1 MRFTADELAL
11 AKQVDLCRV
20 AEHLGY
26 TVKRIG
32 NCHTLKEMDSIRIYG
47 RSHWCRFSRRYDKGE
62 NGGSQIDFLRVFA
75 GMDVKEAVFWLLD
88 FAGYQKEES
97 MDNKLFMREEASAGR
112 CVGRRHFPI
121 EIGNLKNLAPAGENE
136 EEKKP
141 FVLPEPAGSNDYLY
155 HYLEQERGIARPVI
169 DFFVGKGILYEA
181 KNYHNIVFVGTD
193 RDGVPKFAG
202 MRGVFDKDGKGF
214 KCDVAGND
222 KRYGFHFY
230 CPGSREVVVFEAA
243 IDLMSHIT
251 MFPEHRAS
259 MVALGMVADAPL
271 ETFLEEHPETGKI
284 RFCLDNDGPGR
295 KAAEYLRQKYEEK
308 GYAVE
313 VFLPPEPYKDFN
325 QWNVALKKAQEQE
338 INRETARV
346 M

>member
-1 MRFTADELAL
+1 MRFTAEELAL

-32 NCHTLKEMDSIRIYG
+32 HYHTLKEMDSIRIYG

-88 FAGYQKEES
+88 FAGYHREESVREIQNTIPYQRKEE
-97 MDNKLFMREEASAGR
+97 K
-112 CVGRRHFPI
+112 P
-121 EIGNLKNLAPAGENE
+121 
-136 EEKKP
+136 KP
-141 FVLPEPAGSNDYLY
+141 FILPEFAGSNAYLY
-155 HYLEQERGIARPVI
+155 RYLEHERGIARPVI

-193 RDGVPKFAG
+193 RDGVPKFAS
-202 MRGVFDKDGKGF
+202 MRGVFDRNGKGF

-222 KRYGFHFY
+222 KRYGFHLY
-230 CPGSREVVVFEAA
+230 YGKSRKVIVFEAA
-243 IDLMSHIT
+243 IDLMSYIT
-251 MFPEHRAS
+251 MFPKDKAS
-259 MVALGMVADAPL
+259 MVALGMLADAPL
-271 ETFLEEHPETGKI
+271 ETFLAEHPEMEEI
-284 RFCLDNDGPGR
+284 QFCLDNDGPGR
-295 KAAEYLRQKYEEK
+295 KAAASLQQKYTEK
-308 GYAVE
+308 GYRTD

-325 QWNVALKKAQEQE
+325 QWNVEMRKAKEQE
-338 INRETARV
+338 EIRENARV

>member
-11 AKQVDLCRV
+11 AKQVDLCKV

-32 NCHTLKEMDSIRIYG
+32 NYHTLKEMDSVRIYH

-88 FAGYQKEES
+88 FVGYRREESVRKIQNTVPHQRKEE
-97 MDNKLFMREEASAGR
+97 K
-112 CVGRRHFPI
+112 
-121 EIGNLKNLAPAGENE
+121 
-136 EEKKP
+136 KKP
-141 FVLPEPAGSNDYLY
+141 FVLPKFAGSNVYLY
-155 HYLEQERGIARPVI
+155 RYLEHERMIARPVI

-193 RDGVPKFAG
+193 RDGVPKFAS
-202 MRGVFDKDGKGF
+202 MRGVFDRNGKGF

-222 KRYGFHFY
+222 KRYGFHLY
-230 CPGSREVVVFEAA
+230 YGKSKRVVVFEAA
-243 IDLMSHIT
+243 IDLMSYIT
-251 MFPEHRAS
+251 MFPTDRAS
-259 MVALGMVADAPL
+259 MLALGMLADAPL
-271 ETFLEEHPETGKI
+271 ETFLAEHPEVEKI
-284 RFCLDNDGPGR
+284 QFCLDNDGPGR
-295 KAAEYLRQKYEEK
+295 KAAASLQQKYTEK
-308 GYAVE
+308 GYRTD

-325 QWNVALKKAQEQE
+325 QWNVEMRKAKEQGK
-338 INRETARV
+338 IRENAKV
-346 M
+346 I

>member
-1 MRFTADELAL
+1 MRFTEEELAL

-32 NCHTLKEMDSIRIYG
+32 NYHTLKEMDSIRIYD
-47 RSHWCRFSRRYDKGE
+47 RSHWCRFSRWYDKGE

-88 FAGYQKEES
+88 FAGY
-97 MDNKLFMREEASAGR
+97 
-112 CVGRRHFPI
+112 RRQEDVRDI
-121 EIGNLKNLAPAGENE
+121 KNLVPAGEKE
-136 EEKKP
+136 EKKKP
-141 FVLPEPAGSNDYLY
+141 FVLPEAAGSNAYLY
-155 HYLEQERGIARPVI
+155 RYLEQERGIARPVI
-169 DFFVGKGILYEA
+169 DFFVKKGILYEA
-181 KNYHNIVFVGTD
+181 KNYHNIVFVGMD
-193 RDGVPKFAG
+193 GNGVPKFAS
-202 MRGVFDKDGKGF
+202 MRGVFDKNGKGF

-251 MFPEHRAS
+251 MFPGYRAS
-259 MVALGMVADAPL
+259 MVALGMLADAPL
-271 ETFLEEHPETGKI
+271 ETFLVEHPEMGKV

-295 KAAEYLRQKYEEK
+295 KAAESLKEKYQGK
-308 GYAVE
+308 GYE
-313 VFLPPEPYKDFN
+313 TEIFLPPEPYKDFN
-325 QWNVALKKAQEQE
+325 QWNVELKKAQEQGK
-338 INRETARV
+338 IRETARV
-346 M
+346 I